1 MSSSKPRPS
10 VDELF
15 ALLKKTTIPT
25 ILVEGKDDIIIYRR
39 IEDDLDDIGVD
50 MLPAGN
56 KGSVL
61 ELREKI
67 KNEPISAPIA
77 FVVDKDLWVYYGC
90 EEKYSDVITTEGY
103 SIENDVF
110 FDGELLSLMSADE
123 VALFHQE
130 LAKFLRWYA
139 LTLHRSNLGG
149 GDSYRESAFK
159 VLNDDQFYETSIE
172 LRDDEQYPEEFFHE
186 IHERYGDLLRGKSLF
201 ALLVRQLSHGNRR
214 TKFSVNQLMEI
225 GASRKGSRYI
235 KIRDKIRQAID

>member
-67 KNEPISAPIA
+67 KN
-77 FVVDKDLWVYYGC
+77 
-90 EEKYSDVITTEGY
+90 
-103 SIENDVF
+103 
-110 FDGELLSLMSADE
+110 
-123 VALFHQE
+123 
-130 LAKFLRWYA
+130 
-139 LTLHRSNLGG
+139 
-149 GDSYRESAFK
+149 
-159 VLNDDQFYETSIE
+159 
-172 LRDDEQYPEEFFHE
+172 
-186 IHERYGDLLRGKSLF
+186 
-201 ALLVRQLSHGNRR
+201 
-214 TKFSVNQLMEI
+214 
-225 GASRKGSRYI
+225 
-235 KIRDKIRQAID
+235 